1 MYLPLELNRMHIQN
15 EQVEERL
22 KASKTKN
29 SSRRRRK
36 RRIFHGNQLN
46 DNLYVAVCLC
56 LLHITY
62 LSLTIQIDALHIDE
76 KAHSLACL
84 HKTHSIQA
92 SLLFSLF
99 IFVDASFSF
108 VSCRDCYSHSFRLD
122 VCRRSRWSMAVD
134 AYQVHRPFELDNFT
148 ESQR

>member
-22 KASKTKN
+22 KASKAKN
-29 SSRRRRK
+29 SSKRRRK
-36 RRIFHGNQLN
+36 RRIFHGNQIN
-46 DNLYVAVCLC
+46 DNLCVAVCLC

-62 LSLTIQIDALHIDE
+62 LSLTIEIDALHIDE

-84 HKTHSIQA
+84 HKAHCIQA
-92 SLLFSLF
+92 SLFSLF

-108 VSCRDCYSHSFRLD
+108 LSSRDCYSHSFCLD
-122 VCRRSRWSMAVD
+122 VCRRRRWSMAVD
-134 AYQVHRPFELDNFT
+134 AYQVHCPFELDNFT